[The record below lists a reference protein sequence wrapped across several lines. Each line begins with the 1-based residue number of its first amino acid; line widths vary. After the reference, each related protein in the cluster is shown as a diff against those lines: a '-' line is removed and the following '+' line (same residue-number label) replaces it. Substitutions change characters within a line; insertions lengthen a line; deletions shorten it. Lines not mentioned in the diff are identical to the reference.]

1 MWLDQFE
8 FAGFYL
14 AKEKGFYKELGL
26 DVEFK
31 KFTYGTNLTQSVLSQ
46 NATFGL
52 NSSSLIIDKANGAD
66 IVFLSAIFQSSPLA
80 LLALKDNNI
89 ENIEDIKNKKV
100 MLSHNQ
106 EFFATTQSLLASKHL
121 KLSDIQIVPHT
132 FNIDDL
138 INKKVDLMSIYTT
151 NEPYVL
157 KEKGYEGKIFHPK
170 DYGFDFYEDILF
182 TSKTYAQ
189 SNPEIVENFRKASI
203 KGWEY
208 ALNNIEE
215 VAQLVYSKY
224 NSQNKSL
231 KSLIFEANEIK
242 KLVYSENKEFG
253 DISIEKLRLIQHT
266 YRIMGLLK
274 KEIKLEEL
282 IYKKPEE
289 NTSKYSNDE
298 EEYLKNKQEITMC
311 IDPDWMPFEKIEN
324 GEHIGISKDYIKLL
338 QKEINIPITLVKTK
352 TWLESLEYGKKRKC
366 DIFSLVMNTPERR
379 SYLDFS
385 EPYFKI
391 PLVIASNLEAP
402 FIDNIMQVKDKK
414 LGLVKGYAFGEILRT
429 QYPNINFI
437 DVDNIHDGLNKV
449 RSQEL
454 FAFIDSLATVG
465 YHIQK
470 DFIGELKISGKF
482 DQTWELSIGTRNDE
496 PLLKSI
502 FDKAINT
509 ITEDQE
515 RQILNKWISVSYE
528 KSFNYDSLNKKLLY
542 LIGIILLA
550 SLFYRQYLL
559 KRLNKRLND
568 KVKQEIEK
576 NNQQHQLMNQQAKM
590 ASMGEM
596 IGNIA
601 HQWRQPLSLISV
613 TATGIKFKKEF
624 GNLSDKE
631 FNEAV
636 ESINDSAQFLSK
648 TIDDF
653 RNFYDDNKTKSS
665 FYIKDTIEKTFK
677 LISAQFTNKNITI
690 IQNIENI
697 QIRTIE
703 NELLQVLMNILSN
716 AQDALDNLKKERMI
730 FIDTY
735 SKNDHLIIEIK
746 DNANGID
753 HDILPKIFDPY
764 FTTKHQAQG
773 TGIGLY
779 MSQQMIVNHMEGQIT
794 VRNEEY
800 HHNYIK
806 CKGAVFTLEIPLDI
820 DS

>member
-31 KFTYGTNLTQSVLSQ
+31 KFTYDTNLTQSVLSQ

-151 NEPYVL
+151 NEPYIL

-482 DQTWELSIGTRNDE
+482 DQTWELSVGTRNDE